1 MKEELT
7 LFSVSEMGTHY
18 PLRELL
24 TLMRHSKKTQKK
36 GPLVAVDIGS
46 SEIRAMAAT
55 SDEQGILTITGLETI
70 SKPRSM
76 EKGIIVNSTE
86 VGGAIR
92 NILHLLRNRIGM
104 RSDEQIPSVF
114 VSVGGKSL
122 QSTIVEVSR
131 DLLVPSQISEK
142 RYEEMAA
149 ECKNKMERAYPN
161 IIVLQAEPIMYILD
175 GEAQWDKPDEY
186 QRVRRVTIHYNVFI
200 CLKDSWDKVKG
211 SLDRAGVVSEYSFA
225 RPDAHLTALCSGKD
239 LEEGV
244 AIIDLGYQTT
254 TLSIYKDGAFR
265 RTYVHPLGGYHIT
278 RDIQDQQISFEMAE
292 KAKILYGHALET
304 NVTQNKNITARNEK
318 NPAEKVQISFSLL
331 AHIIQARQEEILE
344 PLMSRLDKFLETD
357 SLGKVYITGGG
368 AMLADMAELI
378 QTMTDIPVE
387 YGSHADWLSL
397 DAEEEYY
404 KPSYSA
410 LIGTL
415 VMGANY
421 RETHQDEEL
430 PQNIFTKTRVD
441 LEKGLLDL
449 FTDDQ
454 QN

>member
-7 LFSVSEMGTHY
+7 LFSVSELGTYY

-46 SEIRAMAAT
+46 SEIRAMAAVP
-55 SDEQGILTITGLETI
+55 DAEGILSITGLETI

-104 RSDEQIPSVF
+104 RSDELIPSVF

-122 QSTIVEVSR
+122 QSAIVEVSR

-142 RYEEMAA
+142 RYEEMAV
-149 ECKNKMERAYPN
+149 ECKSKMEKAYPN
-161 IIVLQAEPIMYILD
+161 IVVLHAEPIMYILD
-175 GEAQWDKPDEY
+175 GEAQWDKPDDY
-186 QRVRRVTIHYNVFI
+186 QRVRRITIHYNVFI
-200 CLKDSWDKVKG
+200 CLRDCWDKVKG
-211 SLDRAGVVSEYSFA
+211 SLDRAGVVAESSFA
-225 RPDAHLTALCSGKD
+225 KPDAHLAALCTEKE

-244 AIIDLGYQTT
+244 AIIDLGHQTT

-265 RTYVHPLGGYHIT
+265 RTVVNPLGGYHIT

-292 KAKILYGHALET
+292 KAKTLYGRAIEA

-318 NPAEKVQISFSLL
+318 NPTEKVQLSFSLL

-344 PLMSRLDKFLETD
+344 PLMSRLNTFLETEM
-357 SLGKVYITGGG
+357 LGKLYITGGG
-368 AMLADMAELI
+368 AMLADIAELV
-378 QTMTDIPVE
+378 QSMTPLPVE
-387 YGSHADWLSL
+387 YGSHADWLAL
-397 DAEEEYY
+397 DTEEEYY
-404 KPSYSA
+404 KPCYSA

-415 VMGANY
+415 VMGSEY
-421 RETHQDEEL
+421 RLTHKDEEL
-430 PQNIFTKTRVD
+430 PTNIFASTREGV
-441 LEKGLLDL
+441 EKRILDL